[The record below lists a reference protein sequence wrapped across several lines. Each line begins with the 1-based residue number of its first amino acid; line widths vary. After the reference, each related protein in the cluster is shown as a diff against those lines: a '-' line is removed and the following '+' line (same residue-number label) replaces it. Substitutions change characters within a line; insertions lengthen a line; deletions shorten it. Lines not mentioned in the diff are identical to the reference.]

1 MREEFVLGLRKKDR
15 ERVGTRVRTIV
26 MAKVTKKD
34 DDERKD
40 EGLETE
46 CS

>member
-1 MREEFVLGLRKKDR
+1 MGA
-15 ERVGTRVRTIV
+15 RVRTIV

-34 DDERKD
+34 DNERKD